1 MTEILRFP
9 GLNLSFELNRVA
21 FSIGSLKVYWYGIMI
36 ATGFLLA
43 LLYVFKRSKEFGVD
57 VDKLIDVIF
66 VSTFGA
72 IIGARAYYVAFKWD
86 YYGSHLNEI
95 FSLRNGGIA
104 IYGGI
109 IGAVLVGLLMCKIKK
124 LRVLPTLD
132 LVVAGFFI
140 GQSLGRWGNFFN
152 IEAFGGNT
160 SLPWGMTSD
169 SIVSYLMQNEAELSA
184 IGMEIDP
191 LMPVHPTFF
200 YESLW
205 CFLGFL
211 FIAWYTKRRRYDG
224 ELTILYALI
233 YGAERFVVEGLRTD
247 SLMIGSFRV
256 SQLLAGACV
265 VVCIGLLIYFNSKY
279 KKGLLSEVYGRTD
292 EAREELRLAEEK
304 NKKSK
309 SKSDFKEQKALEL
322 EDKAE
327 ETENNDKP

>member
-279 KKGLLSEVYGRTD
+279 KKGLLGQVYGRTD

-327 ETENNDKP
+327 ETENNNKP